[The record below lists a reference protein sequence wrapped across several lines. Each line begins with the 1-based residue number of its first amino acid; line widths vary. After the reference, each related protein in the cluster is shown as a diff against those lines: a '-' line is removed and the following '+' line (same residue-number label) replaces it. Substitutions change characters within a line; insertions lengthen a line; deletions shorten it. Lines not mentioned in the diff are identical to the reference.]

1 MLDCVIVAVYLL
13 LNVLLKEMTF
23 SSPSYVSMWDTGY
36 MHRTNRSSQVEFK
49 TKFSFEIVRLSCF
62 VFNQHSCR
70 LYHDE
75 VSKSKTMNELLG
87 IGVGAFQGMANLAIN
102 GLALVVLYYG
112 GSLLAAQEMEP
123 GDLMSFLVATQTI
136 QRYITPLPCQQHL
149 FFFSWLDR
157 GIFEALIKQYNT

>member
-1 MLDCVIVAVYLL
+1 MCVQLL
-13 LNVLLKEMTF
+13 LEVLLTKMDDTF
-23 SSPSYVSMWDTGY
+23 KP
-36 MHRTNRSSQVEFK
+36 
-49 TKFSFEIVRLSCF
+49 LSCLNLRHGHEQDQTILTDLWQSKRNLLSDK
-62 VFNQHSCR
+62 VILCNQLSCR

-136 QRYITPLPCQQHL
+136 QRYIQ
-149 FFFSWLDR
+149 
-157 GIFEALIKQYNT
+157 